1 MPAAT
6 SSPPSSGTVVA
17 YTAVLSVDNDDQ
29 ILRPG
34 MTATADIVTQELHDV
49 LLIPN
54 SALRFKPATGAAQ
67 GGGITSVL
75 PGPRRRQN
83 NRQVSFGSGS
93 SQTVYVIGED
103 GNPKAIQVVV
113 GASDGSRT
121 VITGGELKAGMKV
134 ITGQLAAG
142 QEAPAEDQ
150 KAEAGSTQDKPSGQT
165 PRNPSTDG
173 SPATVGKLGNSGDAA
188 PETAPVAPVESAP
201 STTTRC
207 TGRQSGT

>member
-1 MPAAT
+1 M
-6 SSPPSSGTVVA
+6 
-17 YTAVLSVDNDDQ
+17 
-29 ILRPG
+29 
-34 MTATADIVTQELHDV
+34 
-49 LLIPN
+49 
-54 SALRFKPATGAAQ
+54 
-67 GGGITSVL
+67 
-75 PGPRRRQN
+75 
-83 NRQVSFGSGS
+83 
-93 SQTVYVIGED
+93 
-103 GNPKAIQVVV
+103 V

-150 KAEAGSTQDKPSGQT
+150 KAEAGSTQNKASGEK

-188 PETAPVAPVESAP
+188 PETAPVAPVESGAP
-201 STTTRC
+201 STTTRG